1 MLVLVA
7 VGRVLR
13 PEEVSAAQH
22 SSKGP
27 RSLAILPFRN
37 LNGDPQTDFLG
48 FSLADEIITKLD
60 YVNSLTVRP
69 SYSVDKYRDRVVDP
83 KTVAEDLKVDTL
95 LTGTFIRDGDDLR
108 ITTQLIDVKADKI
121 LWREAFGLEV

>member
-1 MLVLVA
+1 MEI
-7 VGRVLR
+7 RK
-13 PEEVSAAQH
+13 S
-22 SSKGP
+22 
-27 RSLAILPFRN
+27 
-37 LNGDPQTDFLG
+37 DFLG

-60 YVNSLTVRP
+60 YVNSLVVRP
-69 SYSVDKYRDRVVDP
+69 SYSVDKYRDQVVDP

-121 LWREAFGLEV
+121 YLA